1 LYRAAAGALG
11 LSAHPFVLLAATTC
25 GRGIDICRASNIQL
39 MIGRLSSIYIGSFA
53 MQVSNAYGVQ
63 KFMVDDAGEFGGSR
77 SIGGDGGG

>member
-1 LYRAAAGALG
+1 
-11 LSAHPFVLLAATTC
+11 
-25 GRGIDICRASNIQL
+25 